1 MKTIKQV
8 IRQPLKSTAG
18 IIMVALAVAI
28 LVTCVGQY
36 AATGLTRANLD
47 DKYDTVAIV
56 SDEYFWEKGPGYKKH
71 TFKLPD
77 EIQSWITDTV
87 QSRPDLV
94 KMESNTSLYSAY
106 VPGVFAD
113 NFSRYENGD
122 ALIDQEGAYT
132 ENAAYRGAML
142 EVTLTKVG
150 TVLDEDI
157 SEFIN
162 MDGESNIMLNNTTML
177 CIGTVDKVIGMEQGF
192 SSPIGKSISL
202 LITAYSKEDLANLN
216 LCAGES
222 YLVYGMDYSDL
233 QGTRLSNML
242 LTYRSLFEEL
252 YGVYQAWDP
261 LGLSLDLTPV
271 VNQIDCYMTV
281 CDFSALPW
289 NYVSGGEFVTLTDQR
304 KYYTRD
310 GDGVHLTAISAEEY
324 IPNYCVP
331 TIVKLDSSTEDF
343 LKSEDG
349 TLWRTTLE
357 EMEISHHGFPVL
369 AVDKLGYQVTFARE
383 QARIVDGR
391 DFSESERSDGS
402 KVCII
407 SETVAAANS
416 LKVGDT
422 INLQTYGYDLNINVQ
437 QSELRTSTSFPGAA
451 VYSRAMG
458 FTSDMESYTIVGLYR
473 QNNAWQ
479 NPGDPYGITP
489 NTIFVPKAS
498 ITGEEL
504 VGKSGV
510 FYTMILQNG
519 MLDAFRQYQ
528 EEAGYPDLFICM
540 DQGYG
545 EIEAGLDA
553 YEGVSSN
560 ALKIGI
566 AGCTVILILF
576 LLLFPAQHGK
586 TLATMSSLGTPR
598 GKRISHI
605 VVSTVCL
612 LIPGVTTGGLV
623 GSLLWER
630 VAATLMESVN
640 VQIPLETN
648 MAVVAPI
655 LAFGITAL
663 MVAITFIVSVMV
675 SGSRELMRRK

>member
-36 AATGLTRANLD
+36 SATSLTRANLD
-47 DKYDTVAIV
+47 DRYDTVAIV
-56 SDEYFWEKGPGYKKH
+56 SDAYFWEQGSGYMKH
-71 TFKLPD
+71 SFKLSE
-77 EIQSWITDTV
+77 EIQSWIADTV
-87 QSRPDLV
+87 KSRPDLI
-94 KMESNTSLYSAY
+94 KTESYSELYSAY
-106 VPGVFAD
+106 APGLQVD
-113 NFSRYENGD
+113 NFSHYENGD
-122 ALIDQEGAYT
+122 ALIDEAGAYN

-150 TVLDEDI
+150 TVLDEDT
-157 SEFIN
+157 SEFSTET
-162 MDGESNIMLNNTTML
+162 GEAQIMLNHTSML
-177 CIGTVDKVIGMEQGF
+177 CVGTVEKVIDMEQGF
-192 SSPIGKSISL
+192 RSPVGKSIVL
-202 LITAYSKEDLANLN
+202 LISAYTEEEIKDLDLH
-216 LCAGES
+216 AGET

-233 QGTRLSNML
+233 QGTALETTIIN
-242 LTYRSLFEEL
+242 FGAGFDEL
-252 YGVYQAWDP
+252 YGIPFYDEYGRSNIDSIAR
-261 LGLSLDLTPV
+261 
-271 VNQIDCYMTV
+271 QIDCYMTV
-281 CDFSALPW
+281 CDYSALPW
-289 NYVSGGEFVTLTDQR
+289 NYVSDGSFVTLTDQR

-310 GDGVHLTAISAEEY
+310 ENGVQMTAVSAEEY

-331 TIVKLDSSTEDF
+331 TIVKLDGSTEDF
-343 LKSEDG
+343 LKSADG

-391 DFSESERSDGS
+391 DFTESERSDGS
-402 KVCII
+402 RVCII
-407 SETVAAANS
+407 SETVATANG

-437 QSELRTSTSFPGAA
+437 QRELRQSTSFPSAA
-451 VYSRAMG
+451 VYSRAIG

-479 NPGDPYGITP
+479 NQGDPYGITP

-498 ITGEEL
+498 ITGEAL
-504 VGKSGV
+504 VGKSGI
-510 FYTMILQNG
+510 FYTMVLQNG
-519 MLDAFRQYQ
+519 MLDAFKQYQ

-545 EIEAGLDA
+545 EIVAGLDA

-586 TLATMSSLGTPR
+586 TLATMSSLGAPR
-598 GKRISHI
+598 GKRIIHI
-605 VVSTVCL
+605 VISTVCL
-612 LIPGVTTGGLV
+612 LIPGAATGGLA

-640 VQIPLETN
+640 VQIPLESN
-648 MAVVAPI
+648 MAALAPI
-655 LAFGITAL
+655 LALGITVL
-663 MVAITFIVSVMV
+663 MVVISFMVSIMV
-675 SGSRELMRRK
+675 SGSKGLMRRK

>member
-8 IRQPLKSTAG
+8 IRQPLKSFAG
-18 IIMVALAVAI
+18 VIMVALAVAI

-36 AATGLTRANLD
+36 AATSLTRTNLD
-47 DKYDTVAIV
+47 DRYDTVAIV
-56 SDEYFWEKGPGYKKH
+56 SDEYFWERGPGYMKH
-71 TFKLPD
+71 TYKLSD
-77 EIQSWITDTV
+77 EIQSWVTDTV

-94 KMESNTSLYSAY
+94 KTESYTALYSAY
-106 VPGVFAD
+106 APGLVAD
-113 NFSRYENGD
+113 NFSRFENGD
-122 ALIDQEGAYT
+122 ALIDQAGVYN

-142 EVTLTKVG
+142 DVTLTKVG
-150 TVLDEDI
+150 TVLDEDT
-157 SEFIN
+157 SEFSTET
-162 MDGESNIMLNNTTML
+162 GESQVMLNHTTML
-177 CIGTVDKVIGMEQGF
+177 CVGTVNKVIGMEEGF
-192 SSPIGKSISL
+192 RSPVGKEIL
-202 LITAYSKEDLANLN
+202 LTITAYSRQELETLN
-216 LCAGES
+216 LCIGER

-233 QGTRLSNML
+233 QGTALETTIIN
-242 LTYRSLFEEL
+242 FEAGFDEL
-252 YGVYQAWDP
+252 YGIPFYDEYGRSNIDSIAR
-261 LGLSLDLTPV
+261 
-271 VNQIDCYMTV
+271 QIDCYMTV
-281 CDFSALPW
+281 CDYSALPW
-289 NYVSGGEFVTLTDQR
+289 NYVSDGSFVTLTDQR

-310 GDGVHLTAISAEEY
+310 ENGVQMTGVLAEEY

-331 TIVKLDSSTEDF
+331 TIVKLDGSTEDF

-391 DFSESERSDGS
+391 DFTESERSDGS
-402 KVCII
+402 RVCII
-407 SETVAAANS
+407 SETVATANG

-437 QSELRTSTSFPGAA
+437 QRELRQSTSFPSAA
-451 VYSRAMG
+451 VYSRAIG

-479 NPGDPYGITP
+479 NQGDPYGITP

-498 ITGEEL
+498 ITGEAL
-504 VGKSGV
+504 VGKSGI
-510 FYTMILQNG
+510 FYTMVLQNG

-545 EIEAGLDA
+545 EIVAGLDA

-586 TLATMSSLGTPR
+586 TLATMSSLGAPR
-598 GKRISHI
+598 GKRIIHI
-605 VVSTVCL
+605 VISTVCL
-612 LIPGVTTGGLV
+612 LIPGAATGGLA
-623 GSLLWER
+623 GSILWER

-640 VQIPLETN
+640 VQIPLESN
-648 MAVVAPI
+648 MAVLAPI
-655 LAFGITAL
+655 LALGITAL
-663 MVAITFIVSVMV
+663 MVVISLMVSIMV
-675 SGSRELMRRK
+675 SGSKGLMRRK

>member
-8 IRQPLKSTAG
+8 IRQPLKSFAG
-18 IIMVALAVAI
+18 VIMVALAVAI

-36 AATGLTRANLD
+36 AATSLTRTNLD
-47 DKYDTVAIV
+47 DRYDTVAIV
-56 SDEYFWEKGPGYKKH
+56 SDEYFWERGPGYMKH
-71 TFKLPD
+71 TYKLSD
-77 EIQSWITDTV
+77 EIQSWVTDTV
-87 QSRPDLV
+87 QSRLDLV
-94 KMESNTSLYSAY
+94 KTESYTALYSAY
-106 VPGVFAD
+106 APGLVAD
-113 NFSRYENGD
+113 NFSRFENGD
-122 ALIDQEGAYT
+122 ALIDQAGVYN

-142 EVTLTKVG
+142 DVTLTKVG
-150 TVLDEDI
+150 TVLDEDT
-157 SEFIN
+157 SEFSTET
-162 MDGESNIMLNNTTML
+162 GESQVMLNHTTML
-177 CIGTVDKVIGMEQGF
+177 CVGTVNKVIGMEEGF
-192 SSPIGKSISL
+192 RSPVGKEIL
-202 LITAYSKEDLANLN
+202 LTITAYSRQELETLN
-216 LCAGES
+216 LCIGER

-233 QGTRLSNML
+233 QGTALETTIIN
-242 LTYRSLFEEL
+242 FEAGFDEL
-252 YGVYQAWDP
+252 YGIPFYDEYGRSNIDSIAR
-261 LGLSLDLTPV
+261 
-271 VNQIDCYMTV
+271 QIDCYMTV
-281 CDFSALPW
+281 CDYSALPW
-289 NYVSGGEFVTLTDQR
+289 NYVTDGSFVTLTDQR

-310 GDGVHLTAISAEEY
+310 ENGIQMTAVSAEEY

-331 TIVKLDSSTEDF
+331 TIVKLDGSTEDF
-343 LKSEDG
+343 LKSADG
-349 TLWRTTLE
+349 TLWHTTLE

-391 DFSESERSDGS
+391 DFTESERSDGS
-402 KVCII
+402 RVCII
-407 SETVAAANS
+407 SETVATANG

-437 QSELRTSTSFPGAA
+437 QKELRQSTSFPSAA
-451 VYSRAMG
+451 VYSRAIG

-479 NPGDPYGITP
+479 NQGDPYGITP

-498 ITGEEL
+498 ITGEAL
-504 VGKSGV
+504 VGKSGI
-510 FYTMILQNG
+510 FYTMVLQNG

-545 EIEAGLDA
+545 EIVAGLDA

-586 TLATMSSLGTPR
+586 TLATMSSLGAPR
-598 GKRISHI
+598 GKRIIHI
-605 VVSTVCL
+605 VISTVCL
-612 LIPGVTTGGLV
+612 LIPGAATGGLA

-640 VQIPLETN
+640 VQIPLESN
-648 MAVVAPI
+648 MAVLAPI
-655 LAFGITAL
+655 LALGITAL
-663 MVAITFIVSVMV
+663 MVVISFMVSIMV
-675 SGSRELMRRK
+675 SGSKGLMRRK

>member
-8 IRQPLKSTAG
+8 IRQPLKSCAG

-36 AATGLTRANLD
+36 AATSLTRVNLD
-47 DKYDTVAIV
+47 DRYDTVAIV
-56 SDEYFWEKGPGYKKH
+56 SDAYFWEQGPGYKMH
-71 TFKLPD
+71 TSKLSD
-77 EIQSWITDTV
+77 EIQSWITHTV
-87 QSRPDLV
+87 QSRPDLIEL
-94 KMESNTSLYSAY
+94 ESYTALYSAY
-106 VPGVFAD
+106 APSLIAD

-122 ALIDQEGAYT
+122 ALIDQEVIYN

-150 TVLDEDI
+150 TILDEDK
-157 SEFIN
+157 SEFSTEN
-162 MDGESNIMLNNTTML
+162 GDTRIMLNHTTML
-177 CIGTVDKVIGMEQGF
+177 CVGIVDKVIGMEQGF
-192 SSPIGKSISL
+192 RSPVGKEIL
-202 LITAYSKEDLANLN
+202 LTITAYSQQELDALDL
-216 LCAGES
+216 CVGER

-233 QGTRLSNML
+233 RGSKLDITILNQ
-242 LTYRSLFEEL
+242 LTQFEEL
-252 YGVYQAWDP
+252 YGEAGTNKFGTVDRSTIA
-261 LGLSLDLTPV
+261 
-271 VNQIDCYMTV
+271 NQIPCYMTV
-281 CDFSALPW
+281 CDYSALPC
-289 NYVSGGEFVTLTDQR
+289 NYVSGGEFMTLTDQR

-310 GDGVHLTAISAEEY
+310 EDGVHMTFVSAEEY

-331 TIVKLDSSTEDF
+331 TIVKLDGSTEDF
-343 LKSEDG
+343 LKSEEG
-349 TLWRTTLE
+349 SLWRTTLE

-402 KVCII
+402 RVCII
-407 SETVAAANS
+407 SETVAAANG

-422 INLQTYGYDLNINVQ
+422 IKLQTYGYDLNINVQ
-437 QSELRTSTSFPGAA
+437 QKELRTSTSFPSAA

-479 NPGDPYGITP
+479 NPADPYGITP
-489 NTIFVPKAS
+489 NTIFVPKTS
-498 ITGEEL
+498 ITGEAL
-504 VGKSGV
+504 VGKSGI
-510 FYTMILQNG
+510 FYTMVLQNG

-540 DQGYG
+540 DQGYA
-545 EIEAGLDA
+545 EIAAGLDA

-586 TLATMSSLGTPR
+586 TLTTMSSLGTPR

-605 VVSTVCL
+605 IVSTVCL
-612 LIPGVTTGGLV
+612 LIPGAVIGGLA

-640 VQIPLETN
+640 VQIPLEANMTVLAPVLSIAITVF
-648 MAVVAPI
+648 MAV
-655 LAFGITAL
+655 
-663 MVAITFIVSVMV
+663 ITFVVSVMV
-675 SGSRELMRRK
+675 SGNNGLMRRK

>member
-8 IRQPLKSTAG
+8 IRQPLKSFAG
-18 IIMVALAVAI
+18 VIMVALAVAI

-36 AATGLTRANLD
+36 AATSLTRTNLD
-47 DKYDTVAIV
+47 DRYDTVAIV
-56 SDEYFWEKGPGYKKH
+56 SDEYFWERGPGYMKH
-71 TFKLPD
+71 TYKLSD
-77 EIQSWITDTV
+77 EIQSWVTDTV

-94 KMESNTSLYSAY
+94 KTESYTALYSAY
-106 VPGVFAD
+106 APGLVAD
-113 NFSRYENGD
+113 NFSGFENGD
-122 ALIDQEGAYT
+122 ALIDQAGAYN

-142 EVTLTKVG
+142 DVTLTKVG
-150 TVLDEDI
+150 TVLDEDT
-157 SEFIN
+157 SEFSTET
-162 MDGESNIMLNNTTML
+162 GESQVMLNHTTML
-177 CIGTVDKVIGMEQGF
+177 CVGTVNKVIGMEEGF
-192 SSPIGKSISL
+192 RSPVEKEIL
-202 LITAYSKEDLANLN
+202 LTITAYSRQELETLN
-216 LCAGES
+216 LCIGER

-233 QGTRLSNML
+233 QGTALETTIIN
-242 LTYRSLFEEL
+242 FEAGFDEL
-252 YGVYQAWDP
+252 YGIPFYDEYGRSNIDSIAR
-261 LGLSLDLTPV
+261 
-271 VNQIDCYMTV
+271 QIDCYMTV
-281 CDFSALPW
+281 CDYSALPW
-289 NYVSGGEFVTLTDQR
+289 NYVSDGSFVTLTDQR

-310 GDGVHLTAISAEEY
+310 ENGVQMTAVSAEEY

-331 TIVKLDSSTEDF
+331 TIVKLDGSTEDF
-343 LKSEDG
+343 LKSADG

-391 DFSESERSDGS
+391 DFTESERSDGS
-402 KVCII
+402 RVCII
-407 SETVAAANS
+407 SETVATANG
-416 LKVGDT
+416 LKIGDT

-437 QSELRTSTSFPGAA
+437 QRELRQSTSFPSAA
-451 VYSRAMG
+451 VYSRAIG

-479 NPGDPYGITP
+479 NQGDPYGITP

-498 ITGEEL
+498 ITGEAL
-504 VGKSGV
+504 VGKSGI
-510 FYTMILQNG
+510 FYTMVLQNG
-519 MLDAFRQYQ
+519 MLDAFKQYQ

-545 EIEAGLDA
+545 EIVAGLDA

-586 TLATMSSLGTPR
+586 TLATMSSLGAPR
-598 GKRISHI
+598 GKRIIHI
-605 VVSTVCL
+605 VISTVCL
-612 LIPGVTTGGLV
+612 LIPGAATGGLA
-623 GSLLWER
+623 GSILWER

-640 VQIPLETN
+640 VQIPLESN
-648 MAVVAPI
+648 MAVLAPI
-655 LAFGITAL
+655 LALGITAL
-663 MVAITFIVSVMV
+663 MVVISLMVSIMV
-675 SGSRELMRRK
+675 SGSKGLMRRK

>member
-8 IRQPLKSTAG
+8 IRQPLKSFAG
-18 IIMVALAVAI
+18 VIMVALAVAI

-36 AATGLTRANLD
+36 AATSLTRTNLD
-47 DKYDTVAIV
+47 DRYDTVAIV
-56 SDEYFWEKGPGYKKH
+56 SDEYFWERGPGYMKH
-71 TFKLPD
+71 TYNLSD
-77 EIQSWITDTV
+77 EIQSWVNDTV

-94 KMESNTSLYSAY
+94 KTESYTALYSAY
-106 VPGVFAD
+106 APGLVAD
-113 NFSRYENGD
+113 NFSRFENGD
-122 ALIDQEGAYT
+122 ALIDQAGVYN

-142 EVTLTKVG
+142 DVTLTKVG
-150 TVLDEDI
+150 TVLDEDT
-157 SEFIN
+157 SEFSTET
-162 MDGESNIMLNNTTML
+162 GESQVMLNHTTML
-177 CIGTVDKVIGMEQGF
+177 CVGTVNKVIGMEEGF
-192 SSPIGKSISL
+192 RSPVGKEIL
-202 LITAYSKEDLANLN
+202 LTITAYSRQELETLN
-216 LCAGES
+216 LCIGER

-233 QGTRLSNML
+233 QGTALETTIIN
-242 LTYRSLFEEL
+242 FEAGFDEL
-252 YGVYQAWDP
+252 YGIPFYDEYGRSNIDSIAR
-261 LGLSLDLTPV
+261 
-271 VNQIDCYMTV
+271 QIDCYMTV
-281 CDFSALPW
+281 CDYSALPW
-289 NYVSGGEFVTLTDQR
+289 NYVSDGSFVTLTDQR

-310 GDGVHLTAISAEEY
+310 ENGVQMTAVSAEEY

-331 TIVKLDSSTEDF
+331 TIVKLDGSTEDF
-343 LKSEDG
+343 LKSADG

-391 DFSESERSDGS
+391 DFAESERSDGS
-402 KVCII
+402 RVCII
-407 SETVAAANS
+407 SETVATANG

-437 QSELRTSTSFPGAA
+437 QKELRQSTSFPSAA
-451 VYSRAMG
+451 VYSRAIG

-479 NPGDPYGITP
+479 NQGDPYGITP

-498 ITGEEL
+498 ITGEAL
-504 VGKSGV
+504 VGKSGI
-510 FYTMILQNG
+510 FYTMVLQNG

-545 EIEAGLDA
+545 EIVAGLDA

-566 AGCTVILILF
+566 AGCAVILVLF

-586 TLATMSSLGTPR
+586 TLATMSSLGAPR
-598 GKRISHI
+598 GKRIIHI
-605 VVSTVCL
+605 VISTVCL
-612 LIPGVTTGGLV
+612 LIPGAVTGGLA

-640 VQIPLETN
+640 VQIPLESN
-648 MAVVAPI
+648 MAVLAPI
-655 LAFGITAL
+655 LALGITAL
-663 MVAITFIVSVMV
+663 MVVISFMVSIMV
-675 SGSRELMRRK
+675 SGSKGLMRRK

>member
-8 IRQPLKSTAG
+8 IRQPLKSCAG
-18 IIMVALAVAI
+18 MIMVALAVAI

-36 AATGLTRANLD
+36 AATSLTRTNLD
-47 DKYDTVAIV
+47 DRYDTVAIV
-56 SDEYFWEKGPGYKKH
+56 SDAYFWEQGPGYMKH
-71 TFKLPD
+71 SFKLSE
-77 EIQSWITDTV
+77 EIQSWVADTV
-87 QSRPDLV
+87 KSRPDLI
-94 KMESNTSLYSAY
+94 KTESYSELYSAY
-106 VPGVFAD
+106 APGLRVD
-113 NFSRYENGD
+113 NFSHYENGD
-122 ALIDQEGAYT
+122 TLIDEAGAYS

-150 TVLDEDI
+150 TVLDEDT
-157 SEFIN
+157 SEFSTET
-162 MDGESNIMLNNTTML
+162 GESQVMLNHTTML
-177 CIGTVDKVIGMEQGF
+177 CVGTVNKVIGMEQGF
-192 SSPIGKSISL
+192 RSPVGKEIL
-202 LITAYSKEDLANLN
+202 LTITAYSRQELEMLN
-216 LCAGES
+216 LCIGER

-233 QGTRLSNML
+233 QGTALETTIINF
-242 LTYRSLFEEL
+242 RSGFEEL
-252 YGVYQAWDP
+252 YGIPFYDEYGRSNIDSIAR
-261 LGLSLDLTPV
+261 
-271 VNQIDCYMTV
+271 QIDCYMTV
-281 CDFSALPW
+281 CDYSALPW
-289 NYVSGGEFVTLTDQR
+289 NYVSSEDGFVTLTDQR

-310 GDGVHLTAISAEEY
+310 ENGVQMTAVSAEEY

-331 TIVKLDSSTEDF
+331 TIVKLDGSTEDF

-349 TLWRTTLE
+349 TLWRTTLK

-391 DFSESERSDGS
+391 DFTESERSNGS
-402 KVCII
+402 RVCII
-407 SETVAAANS
+407 SETVATANG

-437 QSELRTSTSFPGAA
+437 QKELRQSTSFPSAA
-451 VYSRAMG
+451 VYSRATG

-479 NPGDPYGITP
+479 NQGDPYGITP

-498 ITGEEL
+498 ITGEAL
-504 VGKSGV
+504 VGKSGI
-510 FYTMILQNG
+510 FYTMVLQNG

-545 EIEAGLDA
+545 EIVAGLDA

-586 TLATMSSLGTPR
+586 TLATMSSLGAPR
-598 GKRISHI
+598 GKRIIHI
-605 VVSTVCL
+605 VISTVCL
-612 LIPGVTTGGLV
+612 LIPGVATGGLA

-640 VQIPLETN
+640 VQIPLESN
-648 MAVVAPI
+648 MAVLAPI

-663 MVAITFIVSVMV
+663 MVAITFMVSVMV
-675 SGSRELMRRK
+675 SGSKGLMRRK

>member
-8 IRQPLKSTAG
+8 NRQPLKSFAG
-18 IIMVALAVAI
+18 VIMVALAVAI

-36 AATGLTRANLD
+36 AATSLTRTNLD
-47 DKYDTVAIV
+47 DRYDTVAIV
-56 SDEYFWEKGPGYKKH
+56 SDEYFWERGPGYMKH
-71 TFKLPD
+71 TYKLSD
-77 EIQSWITDTV
+77 EIQSWVTDTV

-94 KMESNTSLYSAY
+94 KTESYTALYSAY
-106 VPGVFAD
+106 APGLVAD
-113 NFSRYENGD
+113 NFSRFENGD
-122 ALIDQEGAYT
+122 ALIDQAGVYN

-142 EVTLTKVG
+142 DVTLTKVG
-150 TVLDEDI
+150 TVLDEDT
-157 SEFIN
+157 SEFSTET
-162 MDGESNIMLNNTTML
+162 GESQVMLNHTTML
-177 CIGTVDKVIGMEQGF
+177 CVGTVNKVIGMEEGF
-192 SSPIGKSISL
+192 RSPVGKEIL
-202 LITAYSKEDLANLN
+202 LTITAYSRQELETLN
-216 LCAGES
+216 LCIGER

-233 QGTRLSNML
+233 QGTALETTIIN
-242 LTYRSLFEEL
+242 FEAGFDEL
-252 YGVYQAWDP
+252 YGIPFYDEYGRSNIDSIAR
-261 LGLSLDLTPV
+261 
-271 VNQIDCYMTV
+271 QIDCYMTV
-281 CDFSALPW
+281 CDYSALPW
-289 NYVSGGEFVTLTDQR
+289 NYVSDGSFVTLTDQR

-310 GDGVHLTAISAEEY
+310 ENGVQMTAVSAEEY

-331 TIVKLDSSTEDF
+331 TIVKLDGSTEDF
-343 LKSEDG
+343 LKSADG

-391 DFSESERSDGS
+391 DFAESERSDGS
-402 KVCII
+402 RVCII
-407 SETVAAANS
+407 SETVATANG

-437 QSELRTSTSFPGAA
+437 QKELRQSTSFPSAA
-451 VYSRAMG
+451 VYSRAIG

-479 NPGDPYGITP
+479 NQGDPYGITP

-498 ITGEEL
+498 ITGEAL
-504 VGKSGV
+504 VGKSGI
-510 FYTMILQNG
+510 FYTMVLQNG

-545 EIEAGLDA
+545 EIVAGLDA

-566 AGCTVILILF
+566 AGCAVILVLF

-586 TLATMSSLGTPR
+586 TLATMSSLGAPR
-598 GKRISHI
+598 GKRIIHI
-605 VVSTVCL
+605 VISTVCL
-612 LIPGVTTGGLV
+612 LIPGAVTGGLA

-640 VQIPLETN
+640 VQIPLESN
-648 MAVVAPI
+648 MAVLAPI
-655 LAFGITAL
+655 LALGITAL
-663 MVAITFIVSVMV
+663 MVVISFMVSIMV
-675 SGSRELMRRK
+675 SGSKGLMRRK

>member
-1 MKTIKQV
+1 MKTINQV
-8 IRQPLKSTAG
+8 IRQPLKSFAG
-18 IIMVALAVAI
+18 VIMVALAVAI

-36 AATGLTRANLD
+36 AATSLTRTNLD
-47 DKYDTVAIV
+47 DRYDTVAIV
-56 SDEYFWEKGPGYKKH
+56 SDEYFWERGPGYMKH
-71 TFKLPD
+71 TYKLSD
-77 EIQSWITDTV
+77 EIQSWVTDTV

-94 KMESNTSLYSAY
+94 KTESYTALYSAY
-106 VPGVFAD
+106 APGLVAD
-113 NFSRYENGD
+113 NFSRFENGD
-122 ALIDQEGAYT
+122 ALIDQAGVYN

-142 EVTLTKVG
+142 DVTLTKVG
-150 TVLDEDI
+150 TVLDEDT
-157 SEFIN
+157 SEFSTET
-162 MDGESNIMLNNTTML
+162 GESQVMLNHTTML
-177 CIGTVDKVIGMEQGF
+177 CVGTVNKVIGMEEGF
-192 SSPIGKSISL
+192 RSPVGKEIL
-202 LITAYSKEDLANLN
+202 LTITAYSRQELETLN
-216 LCAGES
+216 LCIGER

-233 QGTRLSNML
+233 QGTALETTIIN
-242 LTYRSLFEEL
+242 FEAGFDEL
-252 YGVYQAWDP
+252 YGIPFYDEYGRSNIDSIAR
-261 LGLSLDLTPV
+261 
-271 VNQIDCYMTV
+271 QIDCYMTV
-281 CDFSALPW
+281 CDYSALPW
-289 NYVSGGEFVTLTDQR
+289 NYVTDGSFVTLTDQR

-310 GDGVHLTAISAEEY
+310 ENGIQMTAVSAEEY

-331 TIVKLDSSTEDF
+331 TIVKLDGSTEDF
-343 LKSEDG
+343 LKSADG
-349 TLWRTTLE
+349 TLWHTTLE

-391 DFSESERSDGS
+391 DFTESERSDGS
-402 KVCII
+402 RVCII
-407 SETVAAANS
+407 SETVATANG

-437 QSELRTSTSFPGAA
+437 QKELRQSTSFPSAA
-451 VYSRAMG
+451 VYSRAIG

-479 NPGDPYGITP
+479 NQGDPYGITP

-498 ITGEEL
+498 ITGEAL
-504 VGKSGV
+504 VGKSGI
-510 FYTMILQNG
+510 FYTMVLQNG

-545 EIEAGLDA
+545 EIVAGLDA

-586 TLATMSSLGTPR
+586 TLATMSSLGAPR
-598 GKRISHI
+598 GKRIIHI
-605 VVSTVCL
+605 VISTVCL
-612 LIPGVTTGGLV
+612 LIPGAATGGLA

-640 VQIPLETN
+640 VQIPLESN
-648 MAVVAPI
+648 MAVLAPI
-655 LAFGITAL
+655 LALGITAL
-663 MVAITFIVSVMV
+663 MVVISFMVSIMV
-675 SGSRELMRRK
+675 SGSKGLMRRK

>member
-8 IRQPLKSTAG
+8 IRQPLKSFAG
-18 IIMVALAVAI
+18 VIMVALAVAI

-36 AATGLTRANLD
+36 AATSLTRTNLD
-47 DKYDTVAIV
+47 DRYDTVAIV
-56 SDEYFWEKGPGYKKH
+56 SDEYFWERGPGYMKH
-71 TFKLPD
+71 TYKLSD
-77 EIQSWITDTV
+77 EIQSWVTDTV

-94 KMESNTSLYSAY
+94 KTESYTALYSAY
-106 VPGVFAD
+106 APGLVAD
-113 NFSRYENGD
+113 NFSRFENGD
-122 ALIDQEGAYT
+122 ALIDQAGAYN

-142 EVTLTKVG
+142 DVTLTKVG
-150 TVLDEDI
+150 TVLDEDT
-157 SEFIN
+157 SEFSTET
-162 MDGESNIMLNNTTML
+162 GESQVMLNHTTML
-177 CIGTVDKVIGMEQGF
+177 CVGTVNKVIGMEEGF
-192 SSPIGKSISL
+192 RSPVGKEIL
-202 LITAYSKEDLANLN
+202 LTITAYSRQELETLN
-216 LCAGES
+216 LYIGER

-233 QGTRLSNML
+233 QGTALETTIIN
-242 LTYRSLFEEL
+242 FEAGFDEL
-252 YGVYQAWDP
+252 YGIPFYDEYGRSNIDSIAR
-261 LGLSLDLTPV
+261 
-271 VNQIDCYMTV
+271 QIDCYMTV
-281 CDFSALPW
+281 CDYSALPW
-289 NYVSGGEFVTLTDQR
+289 NYVSDGSFVTLTDQR

-310 GDGVHLTAISAEEY
+310 ENGVQMTAVSAEEY

-331 TIVKLDSSTEDF
+331 TIVKLDGSTEDF
-343 LKSEDG
+343 LKSADG

-391 DFSESERSDGS
+391 DFTESELSDGS
-402 KVCII
+402 RVCII
-407 SETVAAANS
+407 SETVATANG

-437 QSELRTSTSFPGAA
+437 QRELRQSTSFPSAA
-451 VYSRAMG
+451 VYSRAIG

-479 NPGDPYGITP
+479 NQGDPYGITP

-498 ITGEEL
+498 ITGEAL
-504 VGKSGV
+504 VGKSGI
-510 FYTMILQNG
+510 FYTMVLQNG
-519 MLDAFRQYQ
+519 MLEAFKQYQ

-545 EIEAGLDA
+545 EIVAGLDA

-586 TLATMSSLGTPR
+586 TLATMSSLGAPR
-598 GKRISHI
+598 GKRIIHI
-605 VVSTVCL
+605 VISTVCL
-612 LIPGVTTGGLV
+612 LIPGAATGGLA

-640 VQIPLETN
+640 VQIPLESN
-648 MAVVAPI
+648 MAVLAPI
-655 LAFGITAL
+655 LALGITVL
-663 MVAITFIVSVMV
+663 MVVISFMVSIMV
-675 SGSRELMRRK
+675 SGSKGLMRRK

>member
-1 MKTIKQV
+1 MNAIKQV
-8 IRQPLKSTAG
+8 IRQPLKSLAG
-18 IIMVALAVAI
+18 MMMAALAVAI

-47 DKYDTVAIV
+47 DRYDTVAIV
-56 SDEYFWEKGPGYKKH
+56 SDAYFWEQGPGYRKH
-71 TFKLPD
+71 SFKLSE
-77 EIQSWITDTV
+77 EIQSWVADTV
-87 QSRPDLV
+87 KSRPNLV
-94 KMESNTSLYSAY
+94 KTESYSELYSAY
-106 VPGVFAD
+106 APGLQPD
-113 NFSRYENGD
+113 NFSQYENGD
-122 ALIDQEGAYT
+122 TLIDEEGVYI

-150 TVLDEDI
+150 TVLDEDT
-157 SEFIN
+157 SEFSTET
-162 MDGESNIMLNNTTML
+162 GEAQIMLNHTSML
-177 CIGTVDKVIGMEQGF
+177 CVGNVEHVIGMEQGF
-192 SSPIGKSISL
+192 CSPVGKEIVL
-202 LITAYSKEDLANLN
+202 TVTAYSQRELDALDL
-216 LCAGES
+216 CVGQQ

-233 QGTRLSNML
+233 QGKNLEITILNQL
-242 LTYRSLFEEL
+242 PLYEEL
-252 YGVYQAWDP
+252 YGAAERDQNGAV
-261 LGLSLDLTPV
+261 DLTAIAD
-271 VNQIDCYMTV
+271 QIPCHMTV
-281 CDFSALPW
+281 CDHSALPW
-289 NYVSGGEFVTLTDQR
+289 NYVSDGSFVTLTDQR

-310 GDGVHLTAISAEEY
+310 ENGVQMTAVSAEEY

-331 TIVKLDSSTEDF
+331 TIVKLDGSTEDF
-343 LKSEDG
+343 LKSADG

-391 DFSESERSDGS
+391 DFTESERSDGS
-402 KVCII
+402 RVCII
-407 SETVAAANS
+407 SETVATANG

-437 QSELRTSTSFPGAA
+437 QKELRQSTSFPSAA

-458 FTSDMESYTIVGLYR
+458 FNSDMESYTIVGLYR

-479 NPGDPYGITP
+479 NQGDPYGITP

-498 ITGEEL
+498 ITGEAL
-504 VGKSGV
+504 VGKSGI
-510 FYTMILQNG
+510 FYTMVLQNG

-545 EIEAGLDA
+545 EIVAGLDA

-566 AGCTVILILF
+566 AGCAVILILF

-586 TLATMSSLGTPR
+586 TLATMSSLGAPR
-598 GKRISHI
+598 GKRIIHI
-605 VVSTVCL
+605 VISTVCL
-612 LIPGVTTGGLV
+612 LIPGAATGGLA

-648 MAVVAPI
+648 MAVLAPI
-655 LAFGITAL
+655 LTFGITAL
-663 MVAITFIVSVMV
+663 MVAITFMVSVMV
-675 SGSRELMRRK
+675 SGSKGLMRRK

>member
-8 IRQPLKSTAG
+8 IRQPLKSCAG
-18 IIMVALAVAI
+18 MIMVALAVAI

-36 AATGLTRANLD
+36 AATSLTRTNLD
-47 DKYDTVAIV
+47 DRYDTVAIV
-56 SDEYFWEKGPGYKKH
+56 SDAYFWEQGPGYMKH
-71 TFKLPD
+71 SFKLSE
-77 EIQSWITDTV
+77 EIQSWVADTV
-87 QSRPDLV
+87 KSRPDLI
-94 KMESNTSLYSAY
+94 KTESYSELYSAY
-106 VPGVFAD
+106 APGLRVD
-113 NFSRYENGD
+113 NFSHYENGD
-122 ALIDQEGAYT
+122 TLIDEAGAYN

-150 TVLDEDI
+150 TVLDEDT
-157 SEFIN
+157 SEFSTET
-162 MDGESNIMLNNTTML
+162 GESQVMLNHTTML
-177 CIGTVDKVIGMEQGF
+177 CVGTVNKVIGMEQGF
-192 SSPIGKSISL
+192 RSPVGKEIL
-202 LITAYSKEDLANLN
+202 LTITAYSRQELEMLN
-216 LCAGES
+216 LCIGER

-233 QGTRLSNML
+233 QGTALETTIINF
-242 LTYRSLFEEL
+242 RSGFEEL
-252 YGVYQAWDP
+252 YGIPFYDEYGRSNIDSIAR
-261 LGLSLDLTPV
+261 
-271 VNQIDCYMTV
+271 QIDCYMTV
-281 CDFSALPW
+281 CDYSALPW
-289 NYVSGGEFVTLTDQR
+289 NYVSSEDGFVTLTDQR

-310 GDGVHLTAISAEEY
+310 ENGVQMTAVSAEEY

-331 TIVKLDSSTEDF
+331 TIVKLDGSTEDF

-349 TLWRTTLE
+349 TLWRTTLK

-391 DFSESERSDGS
+391 DFTESERSNGS
-402 KVCII
+402 RVCII
-407 SETVAAANS
+407 SETVATANG

-437 QSELRTSTSFPGAA
+437 QKELRQSTSFPSAA
-451 VYSRAMG
+451 VYSRATG

-479 NPGDPYGITP
+479 NQGDPYGITP

-498 ITGEEL
+498 ITGEAL
-504 VGKSGV
+504 VGKSGI
-510 FYTMILQNG
+510 FYTMVLQNG

-545 EIEAGLDA
+545 EIVAGLDA

-586 TLATMSSLGTPR
+586 TLATMSSLGAPR
-598 GKRISHI
+598 GKRIIHI
-605 VVSTVCL
+605 VISTVCL
-612 LIPGVTTGGLV
+612 LIPGVATGGLA

-640 VQIPLETN
+640 VQIPLESN
-648 MAVVAPI
+648 MAVLAPI

-663 MVAITFIVSVMV
+663 MVAITFMVSVMV
-675 SGSRELMRRK
+675 SGSKGLMRRK

>member
-8 IRQPLKSTAG
+8 IRQPLKSFAG
-18 IIMVALAVAI
+18 VIMVALAVAI

-36 AATGLTRANLD
+36 AATSLTRTNLD
-47 DKYDTVAIV
+47 DRYDTVAIV
-56 SDEYFWEKGPGYKKH
+56 SDEYFWERGPGYMKH
-71 TFKLPD
+71 TYKLSD
-77 EIQSWITDTV
+77 EIQSWVTDTV

-94 KMESNTSLYSAY
+94 KTESYTALYSAY
-106 VPGVFAD
+106 APGLVAD
-113 NFSRYENGD
+113 NFSRFENGD
-122 ALIDQEGAYT
+122 ALIDQAGVYN

-142 EVTLTKVG
+142 DVTLTKVG
-150 TVLDEDI
+150 TVLDEDT
-157 SEFIN
+157 SEFSTET
-162 MDGESNIMLNNTTML
+162 GESQVMLNHTTML
-177 CIGTVDKVIGMEQGF
+177 CVGTVNKVIGMEEGF
-192 SSPIGKSISL
+192 RSPVGKEIL
-202 LITAYSKEDLANLN
+202 LTITAYSRQELETLN
-216 LCAGES
+216 LCIGER

-233 QGTRLSNML
+233 QGTALETTIIN
-242 LTYRSLFEEL
+242 FEAGFDEL
-252 YGVYQAWDP
+252 YGIPFYDEYGRSNIDSIAR
-261 LGLSLDLTPV
+261 
-271 VNQIDCYMTV
+271 QIDCYMTV
-281 CDFSALPW
+281 CDYSALPW
-289 NYVSGGEFVTLTDQR
+289 NYVSDGSFVTLTDQR

-310 GDGVHLTAISAEEY
+310 ENGVQMTAVSAEEY

-331 TIVKLDSSTEDF
+331 TIVKLDGSTEDF
-343 LKSEDG
+343 LKSADG

-391 DFSESERSDGS
+391 DFTESERSDGS
-402 KVCII
+402 RVCII
-407 SETVAAANS
+407 SETVATANG

-437 QSELRTSTSFPGAA
+437 QRELRQSTSFPSAA
-451 VYSRAMG
+451 VYSRAIG

-479 NPGDPYGITP
+479 NQGDPYGITP

-498 ITGEEL
+498 ITGEAL
-504 VGKSGV
+504 VGKSGI
-510 FYTMILQNG
+510 FYTMVLQNG
-519 MLDAFRQYQ
+519 MLDAFKQYQ

-545 EIEAGLDA
+545 EIVAGLDA

-586 TLATMSSLGTPR
+586 TLATMSSLGAPR
-598 GKRISHI
+598 GKRIIHI
-605 VVSTVCL
+605 VISTVCL
-612 LIPGVTTGGLV
+612 LIPGAATGGLA
-623 GSLLWER
+623 GSILWER

-640 VQIPLETN
+640 VQIPLESN
-648 MAVVAPI
+648 MAVLAPI
-655 LAFGITAL
+655 LALGITAL
-663 MVAITFIVSVMV
+663 MVVISLMVSIMV
-675 SGSRELMRRK
+675 SGSKGLMRRK